1 METINISTLS
11 NILLDGHPEIIS
23 GNSRNDGET
32 VKLKTYID
40 QDDVQMYLITTI
52 MHNDDILS
60 IEKVNK

>member
-11 NILLDGHPEIIS
+11 NILLDGHPEIIN
-23 GNSRNDGET
+23 GNIRNDGET

-40 QDDVQMYLITTI
+40 QDDGQMYLITTI

>member
-11 NILLDGHPEIIS
+11 NILLDCHPEIIS

-40 QDDVQMYLITTI
+40 QDDGQKYLITTI